1 MAETSDTDY
10 FEVLFKSDCRNKDV
24 LTTPI
29 PSVLTLTPSLWALS
43 EVSFT
48 PSTSKNPACG
58 EIHYS
63 IVGASS
69 PMVTLDESN
78 GKVMV
83 FGTDKATDLG
93 SHSF

>member
-1 MAETSDTDY
+1 
-10 FEVLFKSDCRNKDV
+10 
-24 LTTPI
+24 
-29 PSVLTLTPSLWALS
+29 LTPSLWALS

-48 PSTSKNPACG
+48 PSTSNNPGCG

-78 GKVMV
+78 GKVMI